1 MHAYAKGREKVQATF
16 VMAEAL
22 CNNKQFQES
31 LKAHVALKKLK
42 EKYTWSE
49 HESAFHDVEHARTL
63 FNIGMECDN
72 PSKCQSA
79 LNSATNA
86 IEILKEKPRSLL
98 YADGLLTIARF
109 MMHTDDVHIYKL
121 RMLTCAT
128 KALHILRTSEPT
140 HAVAMAEAHKY
151 IGLALIACGKT
162 PQGLEHMRS
171 SLELLKSAYG
181 ENHGITIET
190 KKMITIVSKTMR
202 EIIVNE

>member
-1 MHAYAKGREKVQATF
+1 MQ
-16 VMAEAL
+16 
-22 CNNKQFQES
+22 
-31 LKAHVALKKLK
+31 
-42 EKYTWSE
+42 
-49 HESAFHDVEHARTL
+49 
-63 FNIGMECDN
+63 CDN
-72 PSKCQSA
+72 RSKCQSA

-109 MMHTDDVHIYKL
+109 MMHTDDVHMYKL